1 MNIKSLLLGSAA
13 ALVAVSGA
21 RAADAVVVAEPE
33 PVEYVRVCDV
43 YGTSFYYIP
52 GTEICLKVGGYVRYD
67 IGAGELFGDVSS
79 EGNDTWH
86 KRGRFALRMDARTE
100 TELGTLQGL
109 VQINFNWA
117 TSSAG
122 LVDGTRDV
130 LLGPGGLVVDPSD
143 ASNSEGIERAWVKLG
158 GFMIGVE
165 DSLFDTFSGYASGV
179 VNDGLIPYGP
189 FTTHQISYTF
199 DAGNG
204 FSAFAG
210 VEEGNNADSA
220 FDEGEGII
228 QDYTP
233 HILAGAKYASGIWG
247 ASVTGAWDSV
257 QEEFSVKGR
266 IDVTPSDMFSLF
278 VMGAWTDDNG
288 DGISAVTGLPFD
300 SNGGNFYAT
309 WGGDWGLWAGG
320 AVHINDRLTL
330 NAEFGLNELSDYSAD
345 VDLNVTV
352 VPGFVVTPGIGF
364 RHGDGDPLSPI
375 AAEDQWGGYLRTQF
389 TF

>member
-33 PVEYVRVCDV
+33 PVEYVRVCDT
-43 YGTSFYYIP
+43 YGTGFYYVP

-67 IGAGELFGDVSS
+67 IGAGDLFGDDLDAD
-79 EGNDTWH
+79 GTADTWH
-86 KRGRFALRMDARTE
+86 KRGRFALRMDARSE
-100 TELGTLQGL
+100 TELGTLRGN
-109 VQINFNWA
+109 VQMDFNWA
-117 TSSAG
+117 TVGDVADPALYDAG
-122 LVDGTRDV
+122 DSFGM
-130 LLGPGGLVVDPSD
+130 
-143 ASNSEGIERAWVKLG
+143 ERAWVTLG

-165 DSLFDTFSGYASGV
+165 DSQFVAWTGYASGV

-288 DGISAVTGLPFD
+288 DGFSVVNGVPFD

-352 VPGFVVTPGIGF
+352 VPGFVVTPGVGF
-364 RHGDGDPLSPI
+364 RHGDGDPLSPF

>member
-79 EGNDTWH
+79 EGAGGEADTWH

-109 VQINFNWA
+109 AQINFNWA
-117 TSSAG
+117 THSSAG
-122 LVDGTRDV
+122 FIDPATGLLVGV
-130 LLGPGGLVVDPSD
+130 PSGVGND
-143 ASNSEGIERAWVKLG
+143 EGIERAWVKLG

-165 DSLFDTFSGYASGV
+165 DSIFDTFSGYASGV

-204 FSAFAG
+204 FSAVVG
-210 VEEGNNADSA
+210 VEEGNNADSS

-228 QDYTP
+228 QDYMP
-233 HILAGAKYASGIWG
+233 HVVAGAKYATGIWG

-266 IDVTPSDMFSLF
+266 IDVTPNDMFSFF

-288 DGISAVTGLPFD
+288 DGVSVVNGVPFD

-309 WGGDWGLWAGG
+309 WGGDWGLWTGG

-330 NAEFGLNELSDYSAD
+330 NAEFGLNELSDWSAD
-345 VDLNVTV
+345 VDMNIVV
-352 VPGFVVTPGIGF
+352 VPGFVVTPGIGY
-364 RHGDGDPLSPI
+364 RHGDGEPLSPFPD
-375 AAEDQWGGYLRTQF
+375 ENQWGGYLRTQF